1 MKTEPSVGGCMG
13 TSVPLPIHSDPH
25 DHDDPSAVYF
35 LCDGQQMRA
44 CAGQTIAAALLANGR
59 RSWRNTP
66 RNGEPRGLFC
76 GMGVCFD
83 CLIQVDGRSNVR
95 ACRAPVKAGLHVE
108 TQIGQGTWKPAP

>member
-35 LCDGQQMRA
+35 LCDGQQMRP
-44 CAGQTIAAALLANGR
+44 CAGQTFAPGCLANAGAPGP
-59 RSWRNTP
+59 TP
-66 RNGEPRGLFC
+66 PRTGEPRGLFC

-108 TQIGQGTWKPAP
+108 TPIGQGTWKTAP